1 MRFIYGV
8 TNTLMKNPHPHKSGA
23 QWDHV
28 LRMVL
33 LVVAVFGT
41 VAGVVLIAGGAA
53 VSQNRPQNPIWPQAA
68 MPTALLSTPQ
78 GAYAPLDPAILT
90 VLVDSRPY
98 ETQPLVALPG
108 VMPVGAYVPLGAG
121 RTLEQL
127 QTPQPQVMP
136 PLPTAPVLE
145 QVPDSGILPT
155 PTPALSDLGGPA
167 LEPYAGDGCAP
178 RGLPTGGILTQLFHA
193 WHSGIDYGIPVG
205 TPVTATHSGQVMFA
219 GWSTV
224 GYGNLVILQN
234 GAYITYYAHLSRFN
248 VVEGQFV
255 GAGSTLA
262 WSGNTGNSTGPH
274 IHYEVRVNDVPVDP
288 LGFDSLGHP
297 WC

>member
-1 MRFIYGV
+1 MGRHLLMTKPQSPKTGTRWLSLLRGV
-8 TNTLMKNPHPHKSGA
+8 
-23 QWDHV
+23 V
-28 LRMVL
+28 LAAV
-33 LVVAVFGT
+33 VFGV
-41 VAGVVLIAGGAA
+41 VAGVVLFTG
-53 VSQNRPQNPIWPQAA
+53 QAA
-68 MPTALLSTPQ
+68 FDQSRVGEVAWQQATGTVPPIRTPQ
-78 GAYAPLDPAILT
+78 GAYAPLDPAILA
-90 VLVDSRPY
+90 VLAGSRPY

-108 VMPVGAYVPLGAG
+108 VMPVGAYVPLTTG

-127 QTPQPQVMP
+127 QTPQAQVMP
-136 PLPTAPVLE
+136 PLPTAPIIE
-145 QVPDSGILPT
+145 QAQDSGILPT
-155 PTPALSDLGGPA
+155 PTPALSELGGPA

-178 RGLPTGGILTQLFHA
+178 RGMPTGGLLTQVFHA
-193 WHSGIDYGIPVG
+193 WHSGVDYGIPVG
-205 TPVTATHSGQVMFA
+205 TPVIATHSGQVVFA

-234 GAYITYYAHLSRFN
+234 GAFITYYAHLSAFN

-255 GAGSTLA
+255 GAGSTVA

-288 LGFDSLGHP
+288 LTFDNFGYP